1 MDADAGYLISCTLF
15 MLLAIFFSL
24 YYPSYPQDRSMLVFK
39 GLSVCLGFCHSGE
52 ALSVDLSE
60 STSGSLIELRPLR

>member
-1 MDADAGYLISCTLF
+1 
-15 MLLAIFFSL
+15 
-24 YYPSYPQDRSMLVFK
+24 MLVFK